1 MRILTLSNCHLR
13 ASDGSGQVI
22 LALAEGLRAR
32 GHEVHLFG
40 PDDFEVFRWMRPR
53 ANSYRQT
60 LGMSQFAL
68 RKLARERYDMVEIY
82 GGEGWLT
89 FECLR
94 RGVRMRPWLV
104 SHSNGLEPHAYQHLA
119 ASGEV
124 RYPWWHMNQAP
135 WMARGF
141 RAADGLVVVSDF
153 ERSFALRERYQ
164 APERVV
170 TVRPGLHPQFTGL
183 EFEPERSPVIGF
195 CGSWLPRKGI
205 ELLRLALPSAL
216 RSFPTARALLVGVGV
231 EFRVG
236 DWFPAD
242 VAARIDAVPWVH
254 ERASLVQLYRRMS
267 IALLPSF
274 YESFGLA
281 AAEAMACSAAV
292 VVSQNGF
299 GAELRDGQDA
309 LVLDDPRP
317 ETLIQAI
324 VRLLAYEPLRRRIAA
339 SGHRRV
345 QGLRWEASIAQL
357 DATYRRWFDS
367 KLDH

>member
-13 ASDGSGQVI
+13 PSDGSGQVI
-22 LALAEGLRAR
+22 LALTEGLRAR

-40 PDDFEVFRWMRPR
+40 PDDFEVFGWMRPR

-60 LGMSQFAL
+60 LGMRQFAL
-68 RKLARERYDMVEIY
+68 RKLARQRYDVLEIY

-94 RGVRMRPWLV
+94 RDGRNRPWLV

-119 ASGEV
+119 VAGEF
-124 RYPWWHMNQAP
+124 RHRWWQMNQAP

-141 RAADGLVVVSDF
+141 RAADGLVVISDF
-153 ERSFALRERYQ
+153 DRCFALSERYQ
-164 APERVV
+164 LPERVV
-170 TVRPGLHPQFTGL
+170 IVRPGLHPQFTGL

-205 ELLRLALPSAL
+205 EVLRLALPSAL
-216 RSFPTARALLVGVGV
+216 RSFPAARALLVGVGAG
-231 EFRVG
+231 FRVT

-242 VAARIDAVPWVH
+242 VAARIDAVPWVV

-267 IALLPSF
+267 IALMPSL
-274 YESFGLA
+274 YEGFGLV

-292 VVSQNGF
+292 VVSRSGF
-299 GAELRDGQDA
+299 GAELRDGQDG
-309 LVLDDPRP
+309 LVLDDLRP
-317 ETLIQAI
+317 EALIQAI
-324 VRLLAYEPLRRRIAA
+324 VRLLADEPLRGRIAA

-345 QGLRWEASIAQL
+345 QGLRWETSIAQL
-357 DATYRRWFDS
+357 DATYRQWFDR
-367 KLDH
+367 KLDQ